1 MKQFIV
7 LFLCATMVSCVS
19 QQKRCERFV
28 AKYPACFKNDTAH
41 VVDTIKQLVT
51 EVQLVP
57 FYDTNALNS
66 ALEKLKDTCISKETV
81 KEILKTIPVKI
92 QPYELDNDQYHIK
105 AFIKDNKISVVFT
118 QKPIIRDKKIPLP
131 NKVLIPAPVKAW
143 QDVWRERIGLM
154 LIGAA
159 LLALILIFKNGRKQ
173 DNYYV

>member
-92 QPYELDNDQYHIK
+92 KPYELDNDQYHIK

-131 NKVLIPAPVKAW
+131 NKVLIPAPKKAW

>member
-19 QQKRCERFV
+19 QQKRCEKFV

-41 VVDTIKQLVT
+41 VVDTVKQVVT

-57 FYDTNALNS
+57 YYDTNALNS
-66 ALEKLKDTCISKETV
+66 ALAKLKDTCISKETI

-92 QPYELDNDQYHIK
+92 QPYELNNDQYHIK

-118 QKPIIRDKKIPLP
+118 QKPIIRDKKVPLP
-131 NKVLIPAPVKAW
+131 NKVLVTAPAKSW
-143 QDVWRERIGLM
+143 QDVWRERVGLM

-159 LLALILIFKNGRKQ
+159 ILALILLFTNRRPNTG
-173 DNYYV
+173 YYV